1 MIQKFGICIC
11 HNKHNPINSRGLCP
25 EGARERHEH
34 SAAMK
39 NMVVKKKR
47 NEKEIEKEDE
57 FDSSRGVFK
66 VTSRREAKSFRQD
79 DNGVEVELS
88 GDDFESTWPSI
99 QKAQQAS
106 SFALKKAYINP
117 CSEKKKLEDA
127 ELDKIKKQKIAEL
140 GKKCEM
146 CNKPGEVDLFH
157 IIGRGDKKYSTDP
170 TNLLLSCR
178 WCHNVWTANDWGK
191 IIKFKNFQEIM
202 DRLKSLN
209 EGYYWKLK
217 HKIDEYLQKNKK
229 E

>member
-1 MIQKFGICIC
+1 MVQKYGICTC

-39 NMVVKKKR
+39 NMVVKKKS

-57 FDSSRGVFK
+57 FDSERG
-66 VTSRREAKSFRQD
+66 SFD
-79 DNGVEVELS
+79 KIS
-88 GDDFESTWPSI
+88 GDDREATWPSI

-106 SFALKKAYINP
+106 SFAPKKAYINP
-117 CSEKKKLEDA
+117 CSEKKKQEDA
-127 ELDKIKKQKIAEL
+127 ELARIKKLKIAEL

-146 CNKPGEVDLFH
+146 GDKPVEVDLFH

-170 TNLLLSCR
+170 INLILSCR
-178 WCHNVWTANDWGK
+178 FCHLVWGANDWGK

-217 HKIDEYLQKNKK
+217 HKIDEYLQRNQKG

>member
-1 MIQKFGICIC
+1 MVQKFGICIC

-47 NEKEIEKEDE
+47 NEKEDE
-57 FDSSRGVFK
+57 FNNARGN
-66 VTSRREAKSFRQD
+66 AKGQALQNKAVSVAG
-79 DNGVEVELS
+79 N
-88 GDDFESTWPSI
+88 DFERE
-99 QKAQQAS
+99 KA
-106 SFALKKAYINP
+106 FKKIYINP

-127 ELDKIKKQKIAEL
+127 ELARIKKQKIAEL

-146 CNKPGEVDLFH
+146 CSNPGEVDLFH

-170 TNLLLSCR
+170 INLLLSCR

-191 IIKFKNFQEIM
+191 IIKFKNSQEIM